1 VRVQCLGTKELVE
14 NFKLVPRPVDEGPR
28 PKSDKLRLN
37 LRGTYFGG
45 KINWFEPKNSA
56 KRRAPDLENHESG

>member
-1 VRVQCLGTKELVE
+1 MRVQCLGTNELVE

-28 PKSDKLRLN
+28 PESDKLKLN
-37 LRGTYFGG
+37 GTYLGG

-56 KRRAPDLENHESG
+56 KRRAPDLENHELG